1 MKSYLSY
8 ITEIDK
14 GPKYSQSFPDGGDSD
29 RFNISKY
36 LNQSRMNPED
46 ALPDA
51 GFDPK
56 SGKSIGKDSVV
67 RPSGHLN
74 KNIYGDKVP
83 DKIIK
88 HSDALRQ
95 QQLETGGYLKK
106 ENPLKDAMDSLD
118 AQRSA
123 SPDHRSP
130 GTPKPPKPAN
140 DADLNFF
147 TPEEEAELKKISGD
161 VEDAKKQIAASDVE
175 SKLQK
180 NLRKAEVGYD
190 KILKD
195 AGIAPE
201 TPPDASPTNVPK
213 VDEYTPEELARRD
226 KIRAGI
232 DAAAERGKATVAS
245 DVAKVTQKAEPGM
258 LSRIGTIAKTVAKN
272 PLMRVG
278 GKLLGVASI
287 PLGAYGVYQD
297 AKTAGDMQVKN
308 VKRELEQS
316 RREGRPYREP
326 LPTNPGFKF

>member
-14 GPKYSQSFPDGGDSD
+14 GPKYSQSFPDDDGPD
-29 RFNISKY
+29 RFKIDKF
-36 LNQSRMNPED
+36 LGKHAKRINPED
-46 ALPDA
+46 ALPQS
-51 GFDPK
+51 GFDAYT
-56 SGKSIGKDSVV
+56 GKGIGKDAVV
-67 RPSGHLN
+67 RPSQHLN
-74 KNIYGDKVP
+74 PGIYGDSPPKKITDYIDDVRQKGL
-83 DKIIK
+83 DK
-88 HSDALRQ
+88 HYP
-95 QQLETGGYLKK
+95 ET
-106 ENPLKDAMDSLD
+106 PLKSAMDSLD

-123 SPDHRSP
+123 SPDHRPP

-245 DVAKVTQKAEPGM
+245 DVAKVTQKTEPGM
-258 LSRIGTIAKTVAKN
+258 LSRMGTIAKTVAKN

-278 GKLLGVASI
+278 GKLLGAAAI
-287 PLGAYGVYQD
+287 PLGVYGVYQD

-308 VKRELEQS
+308 VKREMEQS